1 MEIDITKDLY
11 NCCPLLHEECT
22 KENCYINNGPCRL
35 TVDYEKSQEYLIE
48 KKKSSD
54 NLINDLLSRIAKL
67 EYELEDRIRI
77 IDKMKEYLNDTPKV
91 IKSIYFDVKKKNDPE
106 TIIAF

>member
-54 NLINDLLSRIAKL
+54 NLIN
-67 EYELEDRIRI
+67 ELEKY
-77 IDKMKEYLNDTPKV
+77 IDEKNKIKV
-91 IKSIYFDVKKKNDPE
+91 ETDGYIWQLKRPSITCRDLKKKLQELKDSDKE
-106 TIIAF
+106 

>member
-11 NCCPLLHEECT
+11 NCCPLLYEECT
-22 KENCYINNGPCRL
+22 KENCYINNGPCML

-54 NLINDLLSRIAKL
+54 NLIN
-67 EYELEDRIRI
+67 ELEKY
-77 IDKMKEYLNDTPKV
+77 IDEKNKIKV
-91 IKSIYFDVKKKNDPE
+91 ETDGYIWQLKRPSITCRDLKKKLQELKDSDKE
-106 TIIAF
+106 